1 REGRGTKRV
10 SGPRFRCVN
19 PGPRPAGTRRG
30 GRRLLRHHRVGGRPD
45 MSKSIVA
52 AACAAILAG
61 TVLPGA
67 SPAAAGD
74 RHHHREIVRYGHVP
88 WYHQEPWI
96 GTGPGTYY
104 SQHPDHIPA
113 YPKKLTGYAVPIYDT
128 SPPVVRLAPRYRVSG
143 HEA

>member
-1 REGRGTKRV
+1 
-10 SGPRFRCVN
+10 
-19 PGPRPAGTRRG
+19 
-30 GRRLLRHHRVGGRPD
+30 

-96 GTGPGTYY
+96 GTGPGYYY

-113 YPKKLTGYAVPIYDT
+113 WPKPLTGYAVPIYDT
-128 SPPVVRLAPRYRVSG
+128 SPPVVHLVPRYRVSG
-143 HEA
+143 HEEWCATRYRSYDAWSDTWQPYHGPRRHCRSPYR

>member
-1 REGRGTKRV
+1 
-10 SGPRFRCVN
+10 
-19 PGPRPAGTRRG
+19 
-30 GRRLLRHHRVGGRPD
+30 

-96 GTGPGTYY
+96 GTGPAYYY

-128 SPPVVRLAPRYRVSG
+128 SPPVVRLAPRYHVSG
-143 HEA
+143 HEEWCAARYRSYDVWSDTWQPYYGPRRHCRSPYR

>member
-1 REGRGTKRV
+1 
-10 SGPRFRCVN
+10 
-19 PGPRPAGTRRG
+19 
-30 GRRLLRHHRVGGRPD
+30 

-74 RHHHREIVRYGHVP
+74 RYHHREIVRYGHVP

-96 GTGPGTYY
+96 GTGPGYYY

-113 YPKKLTGYAVPIYDT
+113 YPKPLTGYAVPIYDT
-128 SPPVVRLAPRYRVSG
+128 SPPVVRLVPRYRVSG
-143 HEA
+143 HEEWCAARYRSYDSWSDTWQPYRGPRRHCRSPYR

>member
-1 REGRGTKRV
+1 
-10 SGPRFRCVN
+10 
-19 PGPRPAGTRRG
+19 
-30 GRRLLRHHRVGGRPD
+30 

-67 SPAAAGD
+67 SPVAAGD

-96 GTGPGTYY
+96 GTGPGYYY

-113 YPKKLTGYAVPIYDT
+113 YPKPLTGYAVPIYDT

-143 HEA
+143 HEEWCAARYRSYDSWSDTWQPYHGPRRHCRSPYR